1 MLTNKDARSAD
12 LRATI
17 ERTIR
22 TQLMDDDG
30 STPMSPDDLLVE
42 MGLNSLQFAALLIEL
57 ESETGV
63 DPFGSG
69 EVSVTDMH
77 SVGDLVEA
85 YSRALYRVSS
95 GA

>member
-1 MLTNKDARSAD
+1 MLINKNPQIHD
-12 LRATI
+12 LQATI

-22 TQLMDDDG
+22 TQLMDEDQTSSIALDDQ
-30 STPMSPDDLLVE
+30 LVE

-63 DPFGSG
+63 DPFGAG

-77 SVGDLVEA
+77 SVRDLVEA
-85 YSRALYRVSS
+85 YSRALFPVASD
-95 GA
+95 A